1 MDFSI
6 DMLSVG
12 DADAII
18 LWLKQDGADF
28 IIFLDG
34 GKPGDGNEVV
44 KHYNAY
50 IKPHMTAKP
59 IMIVINSHPHR
70 DHIGGLPEI
79 INHFGT
85 DIKRVYFNDPL
96 AYVNLMQRN
105 LITEYHQKYSA
116 NRQITGLY
124 ESLKDVDDFKTLLKK
139 YGLTPQPI
147 FSDTNLGHNLFKVL
161 GPSEA
166 FYKQK
171 IQFFTDKTSL
181 ERMHL
186 LKEAEE
192 DVNEVEEGNKPCVVV
207 DEKNDT
213 SAENLTSTIIQLTD
227 SSNRRYLFTADS
239 GVDSYESAQNNG
251 FNMKDFHIAQLPHH
265 GSRRNVNTNW
275 ICNFNPK
282 QYWVSA
288 AGNKKHPRKAVI
300 ECIKKN
306 LPNCKT
312 YSTHKGGSKHINST
326 ANLFPDRGWGSAE
339 PL

>member
-1 MDFSI
+1 
-6 DMLSVG
+6 MLSVG

-18 LWLKQDGADF
+18 LWVKKNNKDF

-34 GKPGDGNEVV
+34 GKPGDGIKVIN
-44 KHYNAY
+44 HYDIY
-50 IKPHMTAKP
+50 IKPHLPTKP
-59 IMIVINSHPHR
+59 IILVINSHPHR

-79 INHFGT
+79 INHFKT
-85 DIKRVYFNDPL
+85 NIHRVYFNDPL
-96 AYVNLMQRN
+96 KYVSLMQRN
-105 LITEYHQKYSA
+105 LISEYHKKYSSSK
-116 NRQITGLY
+116 QISALY
-124 ESLKDVDDFKTLLKK
+124 ESFKDVDNFKTVLTK
-139 YGLTPQPI
+139 YGLSPHPI
-147 FSDTNLGHNLFKVL
+147 FSDTPLGHNLFNVL

-171 IQFFTDKTSL
+171 VQFFTAKTSL

-192 DVNEVEEGNKPCVVV
+192 DINEVEEGNKPCVIV

-227 SSNRRYLFTADS
+227 SNNRRYLFTADS
-239 GVDSYESAQNNG
+239 GVDSYESAQGNG
-251 FNMKDFHIAQLPHH
+251 FCMKDFYIVQLPHH
-265 GSRRNVNTNW
+265 GSRRNINTNW
-275 ICNFNPK
+275 VCKFNPN

-288 AGNKKHPRKAVI
+288 AGNKKHPRRAVI

-306 LPNCKT
+306 LPYCEVF
-312 YSTHKGGSKHINST
+312 STHKCNDIYITTS
-326 ANLFPDRGWGSAE
+326 NLFPDRGWVDAT

>member
-6 DMLSVG
+6 DMLDVG

-18 LWLKQDGADF
+18 LWLKQNGNDYVIF
-28 IIFLDG
+28 IDG

-44 KHYNAY
+44 KHYTTY
-50 IKPHMTAKP
+50 IQPFLIAKP
-59 IMIVINSHPHR
+59 IIIIINSHPHR

-79 INHFGT
+79 INFFGNKI
-85 DIKRVYFNDPL
+85 DRVYFNDPL
-96 AYVNLMQRN
+96 AYIDLIQRN
-105 LITEYHQKYSA
+105 LITEYHEKYSE
-116 NRQITGLY
+116 NRQIKGLY
-124 ESLKDVDDFKTLLKK
+124 ESLKDIDNFKSLLKK
-139 YGLTPQPI
+139 FNLPTSQI

-171 IQFFTDKTSL
+171 VQFFTDKTSL
-181 ERMHL
+181 DRMHL

-192 DVNEVEEGNKPCVVV
+192 DVNEVEEGNKPCLVV
-207 DEKNDT
+207 DEKNDA

-239 GVDSYESAQNNG
+239 GVYSFESAKQNGHIMN
-251 FNMKDFHIAQLPHH
+251 DFHIVQLPHH

-306 LPNCKT
+306 LPNCKI
-312 YSTHKGGSKHINST
+312 YSTHKGGKKHINSKS
-326 ANLFPDRGWGSAE
+326 NLFPDRGWGSAI